1 LPLTTRIPNPR
12 TPEPPSP
19 RKRGALW
26 WDFDGTLVSRPMMW
40 SEVAM
45 RRLDRY
51 WPGHTVTRAVM
62 DAQVSLGMPWH
73 RADHAHPELSSPAL
87 WWEAVYRR
95 YVEIFDALG
104 VPAAADSAAFAE
116 LRSDI
121 LNPARYRVFDDVVPA
136 LSRAAANGWRNLIV
150 SNHVPELESLVDDLG
165 LTSFFESTVGSAVV
179 GYEKPHRLLFEEA
192 LRRTGASRPIWMIG
206 DNASADCA
214 PVCAMGNNAVLVRS
228 TAIGTFEQRAD
239 DLLGALDLI
248 DAVPTEC

>member
-1 LPLTTRIPNPR
+1 
-12 TPEPPSP
+12 
-19 RKRGALW
+19 
-26 WDFDGTLVSRPMMW
+26 
-40 SEVAM
+40 
-45 RRLDRY
+45 
-51 WPGHTVTRAVM
+51 M

-95 YVEIFDALG
+95 YVEIFETLG
-104 VPAAADSAAFAE
+104 LSTVATAAAFAE
-116 LRSDI
+116 LRGDI
-121 LNPARYRVFDDVVPA
+121 LDAGRYVVFNDVVPA

-165 LTSFFESTVGSAVV
+165 LTSFFESIVCSAVV

-192 LRRTGASRPIWMIG
+192 LRRTGTDRPIWMIG